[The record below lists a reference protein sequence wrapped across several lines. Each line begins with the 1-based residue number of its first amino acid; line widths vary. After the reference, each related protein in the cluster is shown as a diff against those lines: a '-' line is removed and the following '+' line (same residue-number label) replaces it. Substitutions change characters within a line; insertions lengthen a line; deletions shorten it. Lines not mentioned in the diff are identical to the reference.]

1 MEDRQVSLK
10 QMLDTVDEMP
20 VMKDNNGMEFIEK
33 SLVKTRLWLLP
44 SAEPTQKTGKWIY
57 KTTDAY
63 IQRTCSACGWSERM
77 YHCNHNQ
84 DGLIRNYCPNCGA
97 KMEREKITKR
107 NNKYHKKMSKEQK
120 EFFRKAGDLK
130 TASIMNKIEF
140 NTELV
145 RTEGIPGVLDPLPN
159 ADWPLYKDSK
169 IPW

>member
-1 MEDRQVSLK
+1 
-10 QMLDTVDEMP
+10 
-20 VMKDNNGMEFIEK
+20 MKYIALQDLIDHGKELCFQSADQIAKVYEQ
-33 SLVKTRLWLLP
+33 LP
-44 SAEPTQKTGKWIY
+44 SVEIVRCNDCKFSHEDKWMGKTLCERYTDSHETDKDGFCSKGKRR
-57 KTTDAY
+57 A
-63 IQRTCSACGWSERM
+63 
-77 YHCNHNQ
+77 
-84 DGLIRNYCPNCGA
+84 
-97 KMEREKITKR
+97 MEREKMTKR

-120 EFFRKAGDLK
+120 EFFKKAGDLK

>member
-1 MEDRQVSLK
+1 M
-10 QMLDTVDEMP
+10 
-20 VMKDNNGMEFIEK
+20 
-33 SLVKTRLWLLP
+33 
-44 SAEPTQKTGKWIY
+44 
-57 KTTDAY
+57 
-63 IQRTCSACGWSERM
+63 
-77 YHCNHNQ
+77 
-84 DGLIRNYCPNCGA
+84 
-97 KMEREKITKR
+97 TKR

-130 TASIMNKIEF
+130 PASIMNKIEF